1 VVILRGR
8 SVPGSGQHAPASY
21 ASVASP
27 RAAGVPVL
35 QQPAWFAEAMQLA
48 GRVALVTGSDS
59 GIGQATAI
67 EFAREGAD
75 VVVTYRSDRAGADR
89 TRVEVERLGRRALV
103 VEVDVAIE
111 ASVEALFDQALEAFG
126 TVDVLVNNAG
136 VNGSGTPLLDMET
149 ATWDRAMRT
158 NLYGYFFCAR
168 RFARERRAAGGGGRI
183 VNITSIHAEA
193 ASPGNAEYDTTKAGQ
208 SMLTRTLAVE
218 LAALRINVN
227 AIGPGMILTPMNQ
240 EAVEDPAVARKHAQ
254 AIPWRRAGSPRE
266 VARLAVYLAS
276 DDADYVTGESIYI
289 DGGLLRVQARGA

>member
-1 VVILRGR
+1 M
-8 SVPGSGQHAPASY
+8 
-21 ASVASP
+21 
-27 RAAGVPVL
+27 
-35 QQPAWFAEAMQLA
+35 AMQLE

-103 VEVDVAIE
+103 LKADVADE
-111 ASVEALFDQALEAFG
+111 ASVEALFDRALESFG
-126 TVDVLVNNAG
+126 KVDILVNNAG
-136 VNGSGTPLLDMET
+136 VNGTGTPLVDMDTE
-149 ATWDRAMRT
+149 TWDRAMRT

-193 ASPGNAEYDTTKAGQ
+193 ASPGNAEYDTTKGGQ
-208 SMLTRTLAVE
+208 LMLTRTLALE
-218 LAALRINVN
+218 LAPLRINVN

-240 EAVEDPAVARKHAQ
+240 ESLEDPAVARQHAE

-289 DGGLLRVQARGA
+289 DGGFLRVQARGA